1 VRDLLR
7 RRGAGNL
14 VGVEGSGPF
23 NFGDFP
29 DDPYGSGPE
38 NVGPDDDIRPRWLP
52 PEDRL
57 WRHPSEVARHGKP
70 QGGLRTSSGPGRS
83 SRRERRFAVTV
94 GVVGVAAVA
103 IVVVV
108 ASTVGNSPGVT
119 SSTLAVAP
127 ATTASLVS
135 GPATSGI
142 TAPLVVQMVKA
153 LRPSLIAIG
162 KVDGKRSSS
171 MTGIVLAGGDLA
183 VTSASAV
190 GSATHVEIVTSSG
203 QHRRVRVL
211 GSDPDSGIALV
222 STGGGL
228 TPAPFAE
235 GDVQPG
241 ELAIAACLCGIAVAA
256 AADDPTATAAVG
268 EVRKVGTSDTLSG
281 GIRLID
287 TIDADVPLGPA
298 PMGGVLLNAQ
308 GQVTGILDA
317 RKRTSSG
324 RTGVFVPASLAVGVA
339 HELATSHKVE
349 HGWLG
354 IQCANAPDEGG
365 ARITAIMAGSPAA
378 SAGLHEGD
386 VVEAVDAHPID
397 SLADLQASLY
407 TTPPGTPVSVMLVR
421 SGQDMMT
428 TMTLAGSPTG

>member
-23 NFGDFP
+23 NFGDSP
-29 DDPYGSGPE
+29 DDPFGSGPE
-38 NVGPDDDIRPRWLP
+38 NIGPDDDIRPRWLP

-57 WRHPSEVARHGKP
+57 WRHPSEVARHGQP
-70 QGGLRTSSGPGRS
+70 QGGPGTFSGPRRS
-83 SRRERRFAVTV
+83 GRRERRFAVTV

-135 GPATSGI
+135 GPGTSGI

-162 KVDGKRSSS
+162 KIGGKRSSS

-190 GSATHVEIVTSSG
+190 GSATHVEIVTSTG
-203 QHRRVRVL
+203 LRRRVQVL

-222 STGGGL
+222 ATGGGL

-235 GDVQPG
+235 GDIQPG
-241 ELAIAACLCGIAVAA
+241 ELAIAACLCGSAVAA
-256 AADDPTATAAVG
+256 AADDPTATVAVG

-287 TIDADVPLGPA
+287 TIDADMPLGPA
-298 PMGGVLLNAQ
+298 PFGGVLLNAQ
-308 GQVTGILDA
+308 GQVVGILDA
-317 RKRTSSG
+317 RKKTSNG

-339 HELATSHKVE
+339 NELATSHKVE

-354 IQCANAPDEGG
+354 IQCTDAPDDGG

-378 SAGLHEGD
+378 SAGLHKGD
-386 VVEAVDAHPID
+386 IVEAVDSHPID

-407 TTPPGTPVSVMLVR
+407 TTPPGTAVSLMLVR